1 MASTNS
7 VASISSN
14 LCRKLFSTHK
24 NSSSFSQFSKSFFS
38 TGPSIPEY
46 TSDLDELPPLN
57 SDIEPPT
64 ESPFNNSPKFD
75 STSSSSSSPE
85 QRVDAMSQTVLE
97 GGLDLGIYKAIIVGQ
112 VGQNPVQKRLKNGKS
127 LTLTTVGT
135 GGIRN
140 ERIPFPS
147 EEPREYANRCNIQWH
162 RVSIYPDRLG
172 DLVMKHAQPG
182 VLLYL
187 EGNLET
193 KIFTDPITG
202 LVRRIREIAI
212 RRNGRIV
219 FLGNGGDFSQ
229 PSPNELRGVGYF

>member
-1 MASTNS
+1 MWM
-7 VASISSN
+7 ASISSN
-14 LCRKLFSTHK
+14 LYRRLFLNQTH
-24 NSSSFSQFSKSFFS
+24 SSSLSRFPKSFFS
-38 TGPSIPEY
+38 TSH
-46 TSDLDELPPLN
+46 SDDPHLPPI
-57 SDIEPPT
+57 SDSPEIE
-64 ESPFNNSPKFD
+64 SV
-75 STSSSSSSPE
+75 SSSSSSFPE
-85 QRVDAMSQTVLE
+85 HRADAISRTTLE
-97 GGLDLGIYKAIIVGQ
+97 GGIDVGVYKAVIVGQ

-147 EEPREYANRCNIQWH
+147 EEPGEYANRCNIQWH
-162 RVSIYPDRLG
+162 RVSVYPDRLG
-172 DLVMKHAQPG
+172 DMIMKHAQPG

-219 FLGNGGDFSQ
+219 FLGNGGDFTQ